1 MHIAS
6 YYASQ
11 DWKWV
16 GWPRQSGSLFEGSSG
31 SHPQTKLSGCVLD
44 FTCSLKNSVRI
55 CMVTELWV
63 WWMHWNIIGAKPQL
77 IIPLQ
82 AVLKYVCGIQRF
94 HLCPRNLFCILPRM
108 KKSMVYCSISKFFMS
123 CYITFKKKTSTSGS
137 QVDHMWR
144 YFSFCEKLG
153 PCIFPMLRIVGL
165 MAGRQTYTHTYI
177 HTQSS

>member
-1 MHIAS
+1 M
-6 YYASQ
+6 
-11 DWKWV
+11 
-16 GWPRQSGSLFEGSSG
+16 R
-31 SHPQTKLSGCVLD
+31 
-44 FTCSLKNSVRI
+44 N
-55 CMVTELWV
+55 
-63 WWMHWNIIGAKPQL
+63 QL

-108 KKSMVYCSISKFFMS
+108 KKSMVYCSISKFFML

-165 MAGRQTYTHTYI
+165 MAGRQAGKHIHIHTYTHKVAKHLKCIHGCCYI
-177 HTQSS
+177 LVFELFLVHT